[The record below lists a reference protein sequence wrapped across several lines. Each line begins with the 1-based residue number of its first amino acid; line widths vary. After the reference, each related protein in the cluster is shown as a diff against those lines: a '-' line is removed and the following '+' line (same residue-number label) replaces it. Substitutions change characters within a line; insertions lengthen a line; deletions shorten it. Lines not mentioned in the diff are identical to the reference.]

1 MTRPGSAAQ
10 KGTATVLALW
20 LTIFGALAV
29 WIAAQR
35 ATDRVR
41 VTWPEAYPLL
51 LLPNGRYLRAASVG
65 FQVLLADTIYLW
77 SIQYYGH
84 RRTPEGRRYLW
95 QIYTTITDLD
105 PQFIDAY
112 TTGALVMASD
122 MSDPGMALELLD
134 LGIERNPDSWLLPTD
149 AGWYCYLNIGD
160 SARAERYF
168 ELASQKPGAPSYVE
182 RLRAHMAVERGDLLS
197 AIVLWEE
204 IRDEAEASGDEQ
216 AAAIASQRVPDL
228 YSQWAIGEL
237 DKAIAAFEQEQGRR
251 PDSLALLARLG
262 RLPDEMFVDQEGRPL
277 NYFEEPFNYDAR
289 TGEVTDPRAEQ
300 ARTGR

>member
-20 LTIFGALAV
+20 LTIVGSMAV

-51 LLPNGRYLRAASVG
+51 FLPQGRYLSYASLG
-65 FQVLLADTIYLW
+65 FRVLLADTIYLW

-84 RRTPEGRRYLW
+84 RRTIEGRNYLW
-95 QIYTTITDLD
+95 QIYTTVADLD

-122 MSDPGMALELLD
+122 MSDPEMALELLQ
-134 LGIERNPDSWLLPTD
+134 LGIDRNPDSWLLLTD
-149 AGWYCYLNIGD
+149 AGWYSYMNLHD
-160 SARAERYF
+160 PAKAEEYF
-168 ELASQKPGAPSYVE
+168 QLASQKPDAPAWAARV
-182 RLRAHMAVERGDLLS
+182 RAFMVAQQGDLLA
-197 AIVLWEE
+197 AIMLWEG
-204 IRDEAEASGDEQ
+204 IRDEAEENGDERS
-216 AAAIASQRVPDL
+216 AAIAAQRVPDL
-228 YSQWAIGEL
+228 YSQWAISEL
-237 DKAIAAFEQEQGRR
+237 DKAIAAFEQEEGRK
-251 PDSLALLARLG
+251 PDSLALLTRLG
-262 RLPDEMFVDQEGRPL
+262 QLPGQMIVDDEGRPL

>member
-1 MTRPGSAAQ
+1 MRTGSGAQ

-20 LTIFGALAV
+20 LTIFGAMAA

-41 VTWPEAYPLL
+41 VTWPDAYPLL
-51 LLPNGRYLRAASVG
+51 LLPNGRYLKAASAG
-65 FQVLLADTIYLW
+65 FQVLLADVIYLW

-84 RRTPEGRRYLW
+84 RRTIEGRRYLW
-95 QIYTTITDLD
+95 QIYTTIAELD
-105 PQFIDAY
+105 PHFIDAY

-122 MSDPGMALELLD
+122 MNDPELALDLLD
-134 LGIERNPDSWLLPTD
+134 LGIERNPDSWRLPNE
-149 AGWYCYLNIGD
+149 AGWYSYLSLGD
-160 SARAERYF
+160 PARAEVYF
-168 ELASQKPGAPSYVE
+168 ELVAQKPDAPAWAARV
-182 RLRAHMAVERGDLLS
+182 RAFMVGEQGDLLS
-197 AIVLWEE
+197 AIVLWEQ

-216 AAAIASQRVPDL
+216 SAAIAAQRVPDL

-237 DKAIAAFEQEQGRR
+237 DKAIAAFEQEQGRK
-251 PDSLALLARLG
+251 PDSLALLGTLG
-262 RLPDEMFVDQEGRPL
+262 RLPAEMFLDDEGRPL
-277 NYFEEPFNYDAR
+277 NYFEEPFDYDAR

>member
-1 MTRPGSAAQ
+1 MTRPGSTAQ

-20 LTIFGALAV
+20 LAIFGAMAV

-41 VTWPEAYPLL
+41 VTWPDAYPLL
-51 LLPNGRYLRAASVG
+51 FLPQGRYLAYASLG
-65 FQVLLADTIYLW
+65 FRVMLADTIYLW

-84 RRTPEGRRYLW
+84 RRTVEGRNYLW
-95 QIYTTITDLD
+95 QIYTTIADLD

-112 TTGALVMASD
+112 TTGALVMAID
-122 MSDPGMALELLD
+122 MSDPALAVELLD
-134 LGIERNPDSWLLPTD
+134 LGIERNPDTWLLPAE
-149 AGWYCYLNIGD
+149 AGWYCYLNLGEP
-160 SARAERYF
+160 ARAQRYF
-168 ELASQKPGAPSYVE
+168 ELAMKQPDAPSYLP
-182 RLRAHMAVERGDLLS
+182 RLRAQMAVDRGDLLS
-197 AIVLWEE
+197 AIVLWEQ
-204 IRDEAEASGDEQ
+204 IRDEAEASGDEYV
-216 AAAIASQRVPDL
+216 AGIAGQRVPDL

-237 DKAIAAFEQEQGRR
+237 DKAIAAFAQEEGRK

-262 RLPDEMFVDQEGRPL
+262 RLPGQMIVDDEDRPL
-277 NYFEEPFNYDAR
+277 NYFGEPFNYDAR